1 MNIQWYPGHMTKT
14 KRMITDSLKLCDVV
28 CEVLDSRIPI
38 SSRNPDMD
46 KLAGSKSRVIVLN
59 KSDMADDRHNDAWV
73 KYYEDKGFYVVKA
86 DSKSGSGIRQ
96 VKDVVNKACEAKR
109 QRDQRKGILNRP
121 LRAMVAGI
129 PNVGK
134 STFINS
140 LAGKASA
147 KTGNKPGVTRGKQ
160 WIKLGNNI
168 ELLDTPGLLWPKFTD
183 IETGLK
189 LAFIGSISDDIIN
202 TTELALELI
211 FTVSKNYPDAFDQR
225 YGIGEIKEIDKIE
238 NAVQLLE
245 QIAEKRGC
253 LKKGGGPD
261 KDRAALILLDDFR
274 NCRLGRIT
282 LEYPE

>member
-1 MNIQWYPGHMTKT
+1 
-14 KRMITDSLKLCDVV
+14 
-28 CEVLDSRIPI
+28 
-38 SSRNPDMD
+38 MD